1 MDLADY
7 RTWLV
12 NQVAGAKDSLRG
24 IGLNEQAIA
33 RPVWSR
39 LE

>member
-1 MDLADY
+1 MDLAIWG
-7 RTWLV
+7 TWLV
-12 NQVAGAKDSLRG
+12 RQVAGAKDGQRG
-24 IGLNEQAIA
+24 IGLNEQAIV